1 MSFRSEVSHFVNM
14 CSSAWTITRQCNIF
28 RLSYNREFKWV
39 GFKKIILNFTFVI
52 SYLWRLTQKRV
63 DNRIRKD
70 QESHVIK
77 VENNRLAVSVNFFF
91 LDSLFFFS
99 WLKGHSHNCV
109 QIYWF
114 FFKFYC
120 LQCFRNAS
128 TMIYQSFIDSR
139 RVIRKIQS
147 SHFFVM

>member
-1 MSFRSEVSHFVNM
+1 M
-14 CSSAWTITRQCNIF
+14 CSSTLTITRQCNIF
-28 RLSYNREFKWV
+28 RLSYSREFKWV

-52 SYLWRLTQKRV
+52 SYLWRLTPKRG
-63 DNRIRKD
+63 DNRIWKD
-70 QESHVIK
+70 KESLVIK
-77 VENNRLAVSVNFFF
+77 VENNCLAVSVNFFF
-91 LDSLFFFS
+91 NFRFSPFLF
-99 WLKGHSHNCV
+99 WLKGHSHNFV

-120 LQCFRNAS
+120 LQCFRSAS
-128 TMIYQSFIDSR
+128 TMINQSFIDSR